1 MDPIKLFHNL
11 INLAAV
17 DQKFTDEEIDYLIE
31 VANRYNI
38 PSEEF
43 ESGLTGIRE
52 GMIEVQLPE
61 GEEDR
66 QTLMKEMIK
75 MMAVDG
81 ELNEMESDSARR
93 LQLEWTSRHSNSTR
107 SLKMCCESPR
117 CSHPF
122 W

>member
-81 ELNEMESDSARR
+81 ELNEMEKRLCATASARMDFTS
-93 LQLEWTSRHSNSTR
+93 QQFDAILEDVLR
-107 SLKMCCESPR
+107 KPQM
-117 CSHPF
+117 
-122 W
+122 

>member
-1 MDPIKLFHNL
+1 MDLVKLFHNL

-17 DQKFTDEEIDYLIE
+17 DQKFADEEIDYLIE

-43 ESGLTGIRE
+43 ETALTGIRE
-52 GMIEVQLPE
+52 GMIEVELTP

-66 QTLMKEMIK
+66 KTLMKEMIK

-81 ELNEMESDSARR
+81 ELNDMEKRLCATASARMDFTSQQFDT
-93 LQLEWTSRHSNSTR
+93 LLEEVLR
-107 SLKMCCESPR
+107 KPQM
-117 CSHPF
+117 
-122 W
+122 